1 VWDWGVA
8 QFLNKPRQV
17 DGFWSLAKLI
27 AAVEVDM
34 LPSDRRDLLKCGS
47 ALRVAELFFG
57 CQEMG

>member
-1 VWDWGVA
+1 VA
-8 QFLNKPRQV
+8 QLLNERRQV
-17 DGFWSLAKLI
+17 DGFWSRAELI

-47 ALRVAELFFG
+47 ALRVAEAFFV